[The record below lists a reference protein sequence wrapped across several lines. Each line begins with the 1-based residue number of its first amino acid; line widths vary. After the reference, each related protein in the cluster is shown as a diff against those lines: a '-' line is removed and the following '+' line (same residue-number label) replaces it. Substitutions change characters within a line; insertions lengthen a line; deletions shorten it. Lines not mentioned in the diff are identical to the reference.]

1 MEHTFK
7 LHSSAREK
15 RRRALPVSQP
25 PHPTHAQETSGF
37 PSPAAD
43 SAEASLD
50 VRDLLVRRPAAT
62 FYLRMRGDAQIA
74 SGVFAGDIL
83 VVDRS
88 LTPAPGALV
97 IVAADGEL
105 RLTRWRP
112 QPDAAADAADDAR
125 AALLWGVVTYLIHK
139 ADAVANTPL
148 ADALDIE

>member
-1 MEHTFK
+1 MP
-7 LHSSAREK
+7 A
-15 RRRALPVSQP
+15 SQP
-25 PHPTHAQETSGF
+25 PRPARAQQTSGF

-50 VRDLLVRRPAAT
+50 VRDLLVKRPAAT
-62 FYLRMRGDAQIA
+62 FYLRMRGDAQSA

-97 IVAADGEL
+97 IVAASGEL

-112 QPDAAADAADDAR
+112 HPNVAGAGDDDTR
-125 AALLWGVVTYLIHK
+125 AVTLWGVVTYLIHK
-139 ADAVANTPL
+139 ADALAGDPI